1 MRFMND
7 KFAEKRK
14 YPRAP
19 VKVEIICDELKDEDR
34 RGIGV
39 LCFYSS
45 DISIG
50 GIFLETTVPFSVGAT
65 LHLKFTLPN
74 VKRDVKTVGKVIRTK
89 EGDANLLVG
98 IGIEFQHLSYEDK
111 KVIEGYVI
119 DEIADQ
125 L

>member
-1 MRFMND
+1 MND

-74 VKRDVKTVGKVIRTK
+74 VKRDVKTVGKVVRTK